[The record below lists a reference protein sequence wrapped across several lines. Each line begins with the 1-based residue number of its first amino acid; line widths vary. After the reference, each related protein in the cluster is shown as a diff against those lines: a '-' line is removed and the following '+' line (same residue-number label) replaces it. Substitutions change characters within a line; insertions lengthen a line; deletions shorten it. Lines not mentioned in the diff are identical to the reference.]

1 MDKTPPTRRDIVS
14 LLGVGLAAGLAGCNR
29 LTDTG
34 SSSDSAGQTGTSSG
48 DADIT
53 VSISTESQP
62 AQLPPLWDDHRIEEF
77 QAEFAVATS
86 GGPTQVT
93 VSNGN
98 VEINRESGQ
107 WNGDSVTVQPGQ
119 MTAGEQEFTAKAQ
132 KDEATIADTA
142 TAVKPVPGNYKID
155 VVPERDEELRN
166 IIENNSDEENY
177 LEVRG
182 GFTAEDP
189 VFNSYSSHEQ
199 LGFDKLE
206 ADLTALEWR
215 HDNDYENLG
224 RPADTEQFI
233 QSIGTD
239 TGNPEIQAVKNGEGT
254 TWYPNG
260 NFEEREV
267 GHFNYEKFA
276 NAETLGEA
284 LSPLHS
290 YYFNWQSKMT
300 DSGPISS
307 EDLIYAP
314 TLEQAIEQK
323 NNKDLEA
330 HAWDF
335 DLDEHGNGLIYG
347 RNADG
352 SDELRIME
360 TVANPVT
367 ASAKNVH
374 DQLHPLVE
382 DSNYLNPDHE
392 EFNRYWHPLRFGWGG
407 YTNSPRWD
415 FRGEKSRAFAAVMNI
430 ASSIQSEEIIRRVG
444 VVPTTGYLKDFTEKL
459 RTYNE
464 NDTDFSHLHNQSK
477 LLRKLEYWDDN
488 QYVVYGT
495 TANPQYAAVKDFGI
509 VDEIWIDQ
517 NGQYD
522 DFDQYLQDNPGTWRP
537 TCLEDGSL
545 RFEADSDYLTPA
557 QNENGKTLEFTL
569 QNQTDCWA
577 TIKPYLW
584 EIEQQTE
591 NGWTTVAKGENDRE
605 RILDPTDEHRW
616 YLSFQEYP
624 GGSSGETHFVVS
636 LDPGTYRLSIT
647 VELDDQETTRHVP
660 FDIGN

>member
-1 MDKTPPTRRDIVS
+1 MDKTPPTRRDILS
-14 LLGVGLAAGLAGCNR
+14 MLGVGLTAGLAGCNS

-34 SSSDSAGQTGTSSG
+34 STPDRSAQTGTSSG

-62 AQLPPLWDDHRIEEF
+62 AQLPPLWDNHRIEDF
-77 QAEFAVATS
+77 QATFTVETS

-98 VEINRESGQ
+98 IEINRESGQ
-107 WNGDSVTVQPGQ
+107 WSGDSVTVQPGQ

-132 KDEATIADTA
+132 KDETTIAETA
-142 TAVKPVPGNYKID
+142 TAVKPVPGNYKLD
-155 VVPERDEELRN
+155 VVPARNEALRQT
-166 IIENNSDEENY
+166 IQNNSDEANY
-177 LEVRG
+177 LDDRG
-182 GFTAEDP
+182 GVTENDP
-189 VFNSYSSHEQ
+189 VFSSYSSHEHV
-199 LGFDKLE
+199 GFDKLGV
-206 ADLTALEWR
+206 DLVALEWR

-224 RPADTEQFI
+224 RPAETTQFI
-233 QSIGTD
+233 ESVGTD
-239 TGNPEIQAVKNGEGT
+239 TGNSDIESAKNGGGGSI
-254 TWYPNG
+254 YPNG
-260 NFEEREV
+260 SLEQRNA
-267 GHFNYEKFA
+267 GHFEAQEFTNT
-276 NAETLGEA
+276 ETVGEA
-284 LSPLHS
+284 LDWLHP
-290 YYFNWQSKMT
+290 YLLNYQFTMPG
-300 DSGPISS
+300 SGPISS
-307 EDLIYAP
+307 EDFIYAP

-323 NNKDLEA
+323 NNKDLET

-347 RNADG
+347 KNADG

-360 TVANPVT
+360 TVSGPVT
-367 ASAKNVH
+367 
-374 DQLHPLVE
+374 DQFHPLVE
-382 DSNYLNPDHE
+382 DSNYLNPQHD

-415 FRGEKSRAFAAVMNI
+415 FRGEKSRALAAVMNI
-430 ASSIQSEEIIRRVG
+430 ASSIQSEEVIRRVG

-464 NDTDFSHLHNQSK
+464 NDTGFSRLHNQSK

-509 VDEIWIDQ
+509 VDEIWVDQ

-557 QNENGKTLEFTL
+557 QNEDGKTLEFTL

-591 NGWTTVAKGENDRE
+591 NGWATVAKGENDRE
-605 RILDPTDEHRW
+605 RVLNPSDEHRW

-624 GGSSGETHFVVS
+624 GGGSGETHFVVS

-647 VELDDQETTRHVP
+647 VELDDQETSKHVP
-660 FDIGN
+660 FEIGN